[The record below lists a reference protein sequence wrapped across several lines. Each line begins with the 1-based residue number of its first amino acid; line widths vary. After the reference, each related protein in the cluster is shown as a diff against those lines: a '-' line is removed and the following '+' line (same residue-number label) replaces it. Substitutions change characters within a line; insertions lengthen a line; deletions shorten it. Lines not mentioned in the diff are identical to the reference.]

1 MKNNNLELIEYAY
14 YFSLIALF
22 ILYLFPGSILGYFFY
37 GDLGRQPNIVE
48 NPVGTSINHFFFFLY
63 LTTLAAIFNSKKNRF
78 FNNIYFIFSIAII
91 LECLHLFIPNR
102 AFEYNDLIANI
113 TGVLI
118 IFIIKKLIT

>member
-48 NPVGTSINHFFFFLY
+48 NPVGTSINHFFFFFIL
-63 LTTLAAIFNSKKNRF
+63 
-78 FNNIYFIFSIAII
+78 NNVGSNF
-91 LECLHLFIPNR
+91 
-102 AFEYNDLIANI
+102 
-113 TGVLI
+113 
-118 IFIIKKLIT
+118 

>member
-63 LTTLAAIFNSKKNRF
+63 LTTLAAIFNSKKKRF

-91 LECLHLFIPNR
+91 L
-102 AFEYNDLIANI
+102 
-113 TGVLI
+113 
-118 IFIIKKLIT
+118 